1 MRFKNYSS
9 VFLIFYLFGSFIPN
23 CFGQILAID
32 REMGYDSVSHGFNG
46 AIDLAFSADKQR
58 KNIIELTQQSEFD
71 WIIRQTNVL
80 IVLTHTDFVFNGPT
94 VLENN
99 GYFQL
104 RYRDNDT
111 KKLAPDYFLQYQ
123 WNGITGLQ
131 NRALAGM
138 NARFRFWDDRKDDLY
153 ASAGLFYEYENWNP
167 FLSNYAFGGVGLNE
181 VERNLIRLNFSIK
194 TAFQISK
201 GIDFSAISYLQTPL
215 NAGVKN
221 LVTPRWML
229 DSQVNFQINKHL
241 MFNLKYNFNLDYF
254 RPLPIDPFFYSLTL
268 GVRIQS

>member
-1 MRFKNYSS
+1 MRPI
-9 VFLIFYLFGSFIPN
+9 IFISFFYPFISL
-23 CFGQILAID
+23 GQILFLD
-32 REMGYDSVSHGFNG
+32 RENENDSLNRKYSGL
-46 AIDLAFSADKQR
+46 IDLTISADKQR
-58 KNIIELTQQSEFD
+58 KNILELTQQSEFD
-71 WIIRQTNVL
+71 WLIRQTNVL

-104 RYRDNDT
+104 RYRNNDT

-131 NRALAGM
+131 NRALAGI

-153 ASAGLFYEYENWNP
+153 ASAGLFYEYEKWNP
-167 FLSNYAFGGVGLNE
+167 FLSNYAFGGTGLNE
-181 VERNLIRLNFSIK
+181 VNRKLVRLNFSLK
-194 TAFQISK
+194 TAFQIGK
-201 GIDFSAISYLQTPL
+201 GIDFSAISYLQSPL

-221 LVTPRWML
+221 LINPRWVL
-229 DSQVNFQINKHL
+229 DSQLNFQINKHL
-241 MFNLKYNFNLDYF
+241 MFNVKYNLNLDYF

-268 GVRIQS
+268 GVRIQT